1 MTLHEALHRT
11 DRYFLD
17 LKGIWKDMMREGR
30 ILMDIQNEQ
39 TNLRTQIFQ
48 LTNPDDTTEIWVVN
62 QKDSKIIDMDNVEDL
77 VDTPIS
83 ITVNMKGEIDTCI
96 G

>member
-48 LTNPDDTTEIWVVN
+48 LTNPDSTTEIWVVN
-62 QKDSKIIDMDNVEDL
+62 QKNGEIIDMDNVEDL